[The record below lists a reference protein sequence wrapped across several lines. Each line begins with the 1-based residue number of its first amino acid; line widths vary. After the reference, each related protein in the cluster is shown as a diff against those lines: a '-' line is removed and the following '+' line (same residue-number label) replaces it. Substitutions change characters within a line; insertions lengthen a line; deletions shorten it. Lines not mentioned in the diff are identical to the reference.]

1 MSVEIN
7 AVGKACPMPVVLA
20 KQALDRGEADIT
32 VLVDNQT
39 AVENLTRLAAS
50 QGMEAQS
57 AARGEHFAVRIS
69 GERVPA
75 PAPEPAC
82 VLPAAG
88 GCTIF
93 IGRDQIGGGSE
104 ELGKNLM
111 KMFLY
116 TLAQSEVPPV
126 CLLFMNAGVT
136 LPAGE
141 EAQVIESLQ
150 ALSGKGCEILVC
162 GTCLNYY
169 GLTERLK
176 VGTVSNMYDIADK
189 LLRAS
194 RVVTL

>member
-82 VLPAAG
+82 
-88 GCTIF
+88 
-93 IGRDQIGGGSE
+93 GGGSE

>member
-1 MSVEIN
+1 
-7 AVGKACPMPVVLA
+7 
-20 KQALDRGEADIT
+20 
-32 VLVDNQT
+32 
-39 AVENLTRLAAS
+39 
-50 QGMEAQS
+50 
-57 AARGEHFAVRIS
+57 
-69 GERVPA
+69 
-75 PAPEPAC
+75 
-82 VLPAAG
+82 
-88 GCTIF
+88 
-93 IGRDQIGGGSE
+93 
-104 ELGKNLM
+104 
-111 KMFLY
+111 
-116 TLAQSEVPPV
+116 
-126 CLLFMNAGVT
+126 MNAGVT